1 MKKSI
6 LALFLTG
13 IIALSGCSP
22 MLERDYFVS
31 NTYNP
36 VSSAGIGGSALRA
49 ENYQELLNAVLYMV
63 ARGEENGVV
72 ALYNYNAKDVEDH
85 LTRACLEVVQ
95 EDPLGSYAVDYIKHD
110 YSLIVSYYE
119 VHLQI
124 AYRRPPEQIASI
136 VSVTGSSALRQELR
150 RALVN
155 FKTSTVLRVSYF
167 TEDETYIRNLV
178 TQAYYDAPSAA
189 LGKPEVTVSLYPDSG
204 YQRIV
209 EIGLTFPE
217 SPEVL
222 LQRSQELKQH
232 IASITPQL
240 TTHTQLR
247 DILMDNCYTVGDVQ
261 KNTAYDAL
269 LNKEANHEGLALAY
283 QLLCDQAGLSCMTVQ
298 GELNGKPHYWNII
311 QVRQDYR
318 HVDLSAGLF
327 SVTDEELTSAGA
339 YTWDSTIY
347 PTSANPNTVPSPT
360 PTQEN

>member
-6 LALFLTG
+6 LALFLAG
-13 IIALSGCSP
+13 MIALSGCST

-31 NTYNP
+31 HTYDP
-36 VSSAGIGGSALRA
+36 VSSAGTGGSALRA
-49 ENYQELLNAVLYMV
+49 ENYQDLLSAVLYMV

-72 ALYNYNAKDVEDH
+72 ALYNYNAKNVEDH

-155 FKTSTVLRVSYF
+155 FNPSTVLRVSYF
-167 TEDETYIRNLV
+167 TEDENYIRDLV
-178 TQAYYDAPSAA
+178 EQAYYDAPSAA

-217 SPEVL
+217 APEVL

-232 IASITPQL
+232 VADTIPKI
-240 TTHTQLR
+240 TTHMQLR
-247 DILMDNCYTVGDVQ
+247 EILMNNCYVIGDAQ

-269 LNKEANHEGLALAY
+269 LNKESNHEGLALAY
-283 QLLCDQAGLSCMTVQ
+283 QLLCDQAGLPCMVVR
-298 GELNGKPHYWNII
+298 GERNGEPHFWNII
-311 QVRQDYR
+311 QIRQEYR

-327 SVTDEELTSAGA
+327 SLTDEELIAAGA
-339 YTWDSTIY
+339 YTWDPAVY
-347 PTSANPNTVPSPT
+347 PTTANPSTEASPT
-360 PTQEN
+360 PAQEN

>member
-6 LALFLTG
+6 LALFLAG
-13 IIALSGCSP
+13 MIALSGCST

-31 NTYNP
+31 HTYDP

-49 ENYQELLNAVLYMV
+49 ENYQDLLSAVLHIV
-63 ARGEENGVV
+63 ARGEETGVI

-95 EDPLGSYAVDYIKHD
+95 EDPLGSYAVDYIRHD

-150 RALVN
+150 RALVG
-155 FKTSTVLRVSYF
+155 FKPSTVLRVSYF
-167 TEDETYIRNLV
+167 TEDEAYIRDLV

-217 SPEVL
+217 APETL

-232 IASITPQL
+232 VASITPKL
-240 TTHTQLR
+240 TTYTQLR
-247 DILMDNCYTVGDVQ
+247 DILLNNCYVVGDAK

-283 QLLCDQAGLSCMTVQ
+283 QLLCDQTDLPCMVVQ
-298 GELNGKPHYWNII
+298 GELNGEPHYWNII
-311 QVRQDYR
+311 QVRQEYR

-327 SVTDEELTSAGA
+327 SLTGEEITAAGA

-347 PTSANPNTVPSPT
+347 PATNPTTETSPI